1 MKNSKAKEIIVPA
14 VSLFLIC
21 VVVTALLALTN
32 AVTAPKIDALAVET
46 QEATKKQVLSS
57 ADSFSEEKQVEKDG
71 VSYTY
76 YDGLA
81 SDGSVMGY
89 VFVTS
94 AKGYGGDISVM
105 VGVLGDGTVAGVNI
119 LSINE
124 TAGLGM
130 NAKNQSFLDQFLGK
144 SGEIGVA
151 KNNPSDTEIQALTG
165 ATITSSAMATAVN
178 TALSLYAEIGGGQE
192 DEVLPH
198 KREAHGQP
206 RALRADGRFCDLH
219 HHFVARLYV
228 ERAVCGRDVCLGGDI
243 PRIEIAVLL
252 LPEGDECRLHTV
264 EDGYQR
270 RFLLGGSLCRFGP
283 VDVAHRG
290 QPCGP

>member
-46 QEATKKQVLSS
+46 QDASKKQVLSS

-81 SDGSVMGY
+81 SDGSVVGY

-178 TALSLYAEIGGGQE
+178 TALSLYAEIGGGQN
-192 DEVLPH
+192 
-198 KREAHGQP
+198 G
-206 RALRADGRFCDLH
+206 
-219 HHFVARLYV
+219 
-228 ERAVCGRDVCLGGDI
+228 
-243 PRIEIAVLL
+243 
-252 LPEGDECRLHTV
+252 
-264 EDGYQR
+264 
-270 RFLLGGSLCRFGP
+270 
-283 VDVAHRG
+283 
-290 QPCGP
+290 

>member
-46 QEATKKQVLSS
+46 QEASKKQVLSS

-178 TALSLYAEIGGGQE
+178 TALSLYAEIGGGQNGRQ
-192 DEVLPH
+192 
-198 KREAHGQP
+198 K
-206 RALRADGRFCDLH
+206 AL
-219 HHFVARLYV
+219 V
-228 ERAVCGRDVCLGGDI
+228 
-243 PRIEIAVLL
+243 
-252 LPEGDECRLHTV
+252 
-264 EDGYQR
+264 
-270 RFLLGGSLCRFGP
+270 
-283 VDVAHRG
+283 
-290 QPCGP
+290 

>member
-32 AVTAPKIDALAVET
+32 AVTAPKIDALAVEN
-46 QEATKKQVLSS
+46 QEASKKQVLSS
-57 ADSFSEEKQVEKDG
+57 AASFSDEKQIEKDG

-165 ATITSSAMATAVN
+165 ATITSRAMATAVN
-178 TALSLYAEIGGGQE
+178 TALSLYAEIGGGQN
-192 DEVLPH
+192 
-198 KREAHGQP
+198 G
-206 RALRADGRFCDLH
+206 
-219 HHFVARLYV
+219 
-228 ERAVCGRDVCLGGDI
+228 
-243 PRIEIAVLL
+243 
-252 LPEGDECRLHTV
+252 
-264 EDGYQR
+264 
-270 RFLLGGSLCRFGP
+270 
-283 VDVAHRG
+283 
-290 QPCGP
+290 

>member
-46 QEATKKQVLSS
+46 QEASKKQVLSS
-57 ADSFSEEKQVEKDG
+57 AASFSEEKQMEKDG

-165 ATITSSAMATAVN
+165 ATITSRAMATAVN
-178 TALSLYAEIGGGQE
+178 TALSLYAEIGGGQN
-192 DEVLPH
+192 
-198 KREAHGQP
+198 G
-206 RALRADGRFCDLH
+206 
-219 HHFVARLYV
+219 
-228 ERAVCGRDVCLGGDI
+228 
-243 PRIEIAVLL
+243 
-252 LPEGDECRLHTV
+252 
-264 EDGYQR
+264 
-270 RFLLGGSLCRFGP
+270 
-283 VDVAHRG
+283 
-290 QPCGP
+290 

>member
-1 MKNSKAKEIIVPA
+1 MKNSKAKEILVPA

-46 QEATKKQVLSS
+46 QEASKKQVLSS
-57 ADSFSEEKQVEKDG
+57 AASFSEEKQVEKDG

-165 ATITSSAMATAVN
+165 ATITSRAMATAVN
-178 TALSLYAEIGGGQE
+178 TALSLYAEIGGGQN
-192 DEVLPH
+192 
-198 KREAHGQP
+198 G
-206 RALRADGRFCDLH
+206 
-219 HHFVARLYV
+219 
-228 ERAVCGRDVCLGGDI
+228 
-243 PRIEIAVLL
+243 
-252 LPEGDECRLHTV
+252 
-264 EDGYQR
+264 
-270 RFLLGGSLCRFGP
+270 
-283 VDVAHRG
+283 
-290 QPCGP
+290 

>member
-46 QEATKKQVLSS
+46 QEASKKQVLSS
-57 ADSFSEEKQVEKDG
+57 AASFSEEKQVEKDG

-151 KNNPSDTEIQALTG
+151 KNTPSYTEIQALSG

-178 TALSLYAEIGGGQE
+178 TALSLYAEIGGGQN
-192 DEVLPH
+192 
-198 KREAHGQP
+198 G
-206 RALRADGRFCDLH
+206 
-219 HHFVARLYV
+219 
-228 ERAVCGRDVCLGGDI
+228 
-243 PRIEIAVLL
+243 
-252 LPEGDECRLHTV
+252 
-264 EDGYQR
+264 
-270 RFLLGGSLCRFGP
+270 
-283 VDVAHRG
+283 
-290 QPCGP
+290 

>member
-32 AVTAPKIDALAVET
+32 AVTAPKINALTVET
-46 QEATKKQVLSS
+46 QEASKKQVLSS
-57 ADSFSEEKQVEKDG
+57 AASFSDEKQIEKDG

-165 ATITSSAMATAVN
+165 ATITSRAMATAVN
-178 TALSLYAEIGGGQE
+178 TALSLYAEIGGGQN
-192 DEVLPH
+192 
-198 KREAHGQP
+198 G
-206 RALRADGRFCDLH
+206 
-219 HHFVARLYV
+219 
-228 ERAVCGRDVCLGGDI
+228 
-243 PRIEIAVLL
+243 
-252 LPEGDECRLHTV
+252 
-264 EDGYQR
+264 
-270 RFLLGGSLCRFGP
+270 
-283 VDVAHRG
+283 
-290 QPCGP
+290 

>member
-46 QEATKKQVLSS
+46 QEASKKQVLSS
-57 ADSFSEEKQVEKDG
+57 AASFSEEKQVENDG

-81 SDGSVMGY
+81 SDGSVIGY

-178 TALSLYAEIGGGQE
+178 TALSLYAEIGGGQN
-192 DEVLPH
+192 
-198 KREAHGQP
+198 G
-206 RALRADGRFCDLH
+206 
-219 HHFVARLYV
+219 
-228 ERAVCGRDVCLGGDI
+228 
-243 PRIEIAVLL
+243 
-252 LPEGDECRLHTV
+252 
-264 EDGYQR
+264 
-270 RFLLGGSLCRFGP
+270 
-283 VDVAHRG
+283 
-290 QPCGP
+290 

>member
-32 AVTAPKIDALAVET
+32 AVTAPKIDALAVKT
-46 QEATKKQVLSS
+46 QEASKKQVLSS
-57 ADSFSEEKQVEKDG
+57 AASFSEEKQVEKDG

-178 TALSLYAEIGGGQE
+178 TALSLYAEIGGGQN
-192 DEVLPH
+192 
-198 KREAHGQP
+198 G
-206 RALRADGRFCDLH
+206 
-219 HHFVARLYV
+219 
-228 ERAVCGRDVCLGGDI
+228 
-243 PRIEIAVLL
+243 
-252 LPEGDECRLHTV
+252 
-264 EDGYQR
+264 
-270 RFLLGGSLCRFGP
+270 
-283 VDVAHRG
+283 
-290 QPCGP
+290 

>member
-1 MKNSKAKEIIVPA
+1 MKNPKAKEIIVPA

-46 QEATKKQVLSS
+46 QEASKKQVLSS
-57 ADSFSEEKQVEKDG
+57 AASFSDEKQIEKDG

-165 ATITSSAMATAVN
+165 ATITSRAMATAVN
-178 TALSLYAEIGGGQE
+178 TALSLYAEIGGGQN
-192 DEVLPH
+192 
-198 KREAHGQP
+198 G
-206 RALRADGRFCDLH
+206 
-219 HHFVARLYV
+219 
-228 ERAVCGRDVCLGGDI
+228 
-243 PRIEIAVLL
+243 
-252 LPEGDECRLHTV
+252 
-264 EDGYQR
+264 
-270 RFLLGGSLCRFGP
+270 
-283 VDVAHRG
+283 
-290 QPCGP
+290 

>member
-46 QEATKKQVLSS
+46 QEASKKQVLSS

-81 SDGSVMGY
+81 SDGSVVGY

-165 ATITSSAMATAVN
+165 AAITSSAMATAVN
-178 TALSLYAEIGGGQE
+178 TALSLYAEIGGGQN
-192 DEVLPH
+192 
-198 KREAHGQP
+198 G
-206 RALRADGRFCDLH
+206 
-219 HHFVARLYV
+219 
-228 ERAVCGRDVCLGGDI
+228 
-243 PRIEIAVLL
+243 
-252 LPEGDECRLHTV
+252 
-264 EDGYQR
+264 
-270 RFLLGGSLCRFGP
+270 
-283 VDVAHRG
+283 
-290 QPCGP
+290 

>member
-46 QEATKKQVLSS
+46 QEASKKQVLSS
-57 ADSFSEEKQVEKDG
+57 AASFSDEKQIEKDG

-81 SDGSVMGY
+81 SDGSIMGY

-165 ATITSSAMATAVN
+165 ATITSRAMATAVN
-178 TALSLYAEIGGGQE
+178 TALSLYAEIGGGQN
-192 DEVLPH
+192 
-198 KREAHGQP
+198 G
-206 RALRADGRFCDLH
+206 
-219 HHFVARLYV
+219 
-228 ERAVCGRDVCLGGDI
+228 
-243 PRIEIAVLL
+243 
-252 LPEGDECRLHTV
+252 
-264 EDGYQR
+264 
-270 RFLLGGSLCRFGP
+270 
-283 VDVAHRG
+283 
-290 QPCGP
+290 

>member
-46 QEATKKQVLSS
+46 QEASKKQVLSS
-57 ADSFSEEKQVEKDG
+57 PASVSEGKQVGKG
-71 VSYTY
+71 GGSYTY

-178 TALSLYAEIGGGQE
+178 TALSLYAEIGGGQN
-192 DEVLPH
+192 
-198 KREAHGQP
+198 G
-206 RALRADGRFCDLH
+206 
-219 HHFVARLYV
+219 
-228 ERAVCGRDVCLGGDI
+228 
-243 PRIEIAVLL
+243 
-252 LPEGDECRLHTV
+252 
-264 EDGYQR
+264 
-270 RFLLGGSLCRFGP
+270 
-283 VDVAHRG
+283 
-290 QPCGP
+290 

>member
-32 AVTAPKIDALAVET
+32 AVTAPKIDALTVET
-46 QEATKKQVLSS
+46 QEASKKQVLSS
-57 ADSFSEEKQVEKDG
+57 AASFSEEKQIEKDG

-76 YDGLA
+76 YDGLD

-178 TALSLYAEIGGGQE
+178 TALSLYAEIGGGQN
-192 DEVLPH
+192 
-198 KREAHGQP
+198 G
-206 RALRADGRFCDLH
+206 
-219 HHFVARLYV
+219 
-228 ERAVCGRDVCLGGDI
+228 
-243 PRIEIAVLL
+243 
-252 LPEGDECRLHTV
+252 
-264 EDGYQR
+264 
-270 RFLLGGSLCRFGP
+270 
-283 VDVAHRG
+283 
-290 QPCGP
+290 

>member
-46 QEATKKQVLSS
+46 QEASKKQVLSS
-57 ADSFSEEKQVEKDG
+57 AASFSDEKQVEKDG

-165 ATITSSAMATAVN
+165 ATITSRAMATAVN
-178 TALSLYAEIGGGQE
+178 TALSLYAEIGGGQN
-192 DEVLPH
+192 
-198 KREAHGQP
+198 G
-206 RALRADGRFCDLH
+206 
-219 HHFVARLYV
+219 
-228 ERAVCGRDVCLGGDI
+228 
-243 PRIEIAVLL
+243 
-252 LPEGDECRLHTV
+252 
-264 EDGYQR
+264 
-270 RFLLGGSLCRFGP
+270 
-283 VDVAHRG
+283 
-290 QPCGP
+290 

>member
-46 QEATKKQVLSS
+46 QDASKKQVLSS
-57 ADSFSEEKQVEKDG
+57 AASFSEEKQVEKDG

-105 VGVLGDGTVAGVNI
+105 VGVLGDGTVAGVNT

-178 TALSLYAEIGGGQE
+178 TALSLYAEIGGGQN
-192 DEVLPH
+192 
-198 KREAHGQP
+198 G
-206 RALRADGRFCDLH
+206 
-219 HHFVARLYV
+219 
-228 ERAVCGRDVCLGGDI
+228 
-243 PRIEIAVLL
+243 
-252 LPEGDECRLHTV
+252 
-264 EDGYQR
+264 
-270 RFLLGGSLCRFGP
+270 
-283 VDVAHRG
+283 
-290 QPCGP
+290 

>member
-46 QEATKKQVLSS
+46 QDASKKQVLSS

-105 VGVLGDGTVAGVNI
+105 VGVLGDGTVAGVNT

-178 TALSLYAEIGGGQE
+178 TALSLYAEIGGGQN
-192 DEVLPH
+192 
-198 KREAHGQP
+198 G
-206 RALRADGRFCDLH
+206 
-219 HHFVARLYV
+219 
-228 ERAVCGRDVCLGGDI
+228 
-243 PRIEIAVLL
+243 
-252 LPEGDECRLHTV
+252 
-264 EDGYQR
+264 
-270 RFLLGGSLCRFGP
+270 
-283 VDVAHRG
+283 
-290 QPCGP
+290 

>member
-46 QEATKKQVLSS
+46 QEASKKQVLSS
-57 ADSFSEEKQVEKDG
+57 AASFSEEKQIEKDG

-76 YDGLA
+76 YDGLD

-105 VGVLGDGTVAGVNI
+105 VGVLGDGTVAGANI

-178 TALSLYAEIGGGQE
+178 TALSLYAEIGGGQN
-192 DEVLPH
+192 
-198 KREAHGQP
+198 G
-206 RALRADGRFCDLH
+206 
-219 HHFVARLYV
+219 
-228 ERAVCGRDVCLGGDI
+228 
-243 PRIEIAVLL
+243 
-252 LPEGDECRLHTV
+252 
-264 EDGYQR
+264 
-270 RFLLGGSLCRFGP
+270 
-283 VDVAHRG
+283 
-290 QPCGP
+290 

>member
-1 MKNSKAKEIIVPA
+1 MKNSKAKEIFVPA

-46 QEATKKQVLSS
+46 QEASKKQVLSS

-178 TALSLYAEIGGGQE
+178 TALSLYAEIGGGQN
-192 DEVLPH
+192 
-198 KREAHGQP
+198 G
-206 RALRADGRFCDLH
+206 
-219 HHFVARLYV
+219 
-228 ERAVCGRDVCLGGDI
+228 
-243 PRIEIAVLL
+243 
-252 LPEGDECRLHTV
+252 
-264 EDGYQR
+264 
-270 RFLLGGSLCRFGP
+270 
-283 VDVAHRG
+283 
-290 QPCGP
+290 

>member
-46 QEATKKQVLSS
+46 QDASKKQVLSS
-57 ADSFSEEKQVEKDG
+57 AASFSEEKQVEKDG

-130 NAKNQSFLDQFLGK
+130 KEKNQSFLDQFLGK

-151 KNNPSDTEIQALTG
+151 KNNPSDTEIQALTS

-178 TALSLYAEIGGGQE
+178 TALSLYAEIGGGQN
-192 DEVLPH
+192 
-198 KREAHGQP
+198 G
-206 RALRADGRFCDLH
+206 
-219 HHFVARLYV
+219 
-228 ERAVCGRDVCLGGDI
+228 
-243 PRIEIAVLL
+243 
-252 LPEGDECRLHTV
+252 
-264 EDGYQR
+264 
-270 RFLLGGSLCRFGP
+270 
-283 VDVAHRG
+283 
-290 QPCGP
+290 

>member
-178 TALSLYAEIGGGQE
+178 TALSLYAEIGGGQN
-192 DEVLPH
+192 
-198 KREAHGQP
+198 G
-206 RALRADGRFCDLH
+206 
-219 HHFVARLYV
+219 
-228 ERAVCGRDVCLGGDI
+228 
-243 PRIEIAVLL
+243 
-252 LPEGDECRLHTV
+252 
-264 EDGYQR
+264 
-270 RFLLGGSLCRFGP
+270 
-283 VDVAHRG
+283 
-290 QPCGP
+290 

>member
-1 MKNSKAKEIIVPA
+1 MKNSKAKEILVPA

-32 AVTAPKIDALAVET
+32 SVTAPKIDALAAET
-46 QEATKKQVLSS
+46 QEAAKKEVLSS
-57 ADSFSEEKQVEKDG
+57 AASFSEEKQIEKDG

-81 SDGSVMGY
+81 TDGSVMGY

-165 ATITSSAMATAVN
+165 ATITSRAMATAVN
-178 TALSLYAEIGGGQE
+178 TALSLYAEIGGGQN
-192 DEVLPH
+192 
-198 KREAHGQP
+198 G
-206 RALRADGRFCDLH
+206 
-219 HHFVARLYV
+219 
-228 ERAVCGRDVCLGGDI
+228 
-243 PRIEIAVLL
+243 
-252 LPEGDECRLHTV
+252 
-264 EDGYQR
+264 
-270 RFLLGGSLCRFGP
+270 
-283 VDVAHRG
+283 
-290 QPCGP
+290 

>member
-46 QEATKKQVLSS
+46 QDASKKQVLSS
-57 ADSFSEEKQVEKDG
+57 AASFSEEKQVEKDG

-76 YDGLA
+76 YDGLT
-81 SDGSVMGY
+81 SDGSVVGY

-105 VGVLGDGTVAGVNI
+105 VGVLGDGTVAGVNT

-178 TALSLYAEIGGGQE
+178 TALSLYAEIGGGQN
-192 DEVLPH
+192 
-198 KREAHGQP
+198 G
-206 RALRADGRFCDLH
+206 
-219 HHFVARLYV
+219 
-228 ERAVCGRDVCLGGDI
+228 
-243 PRIEIAVLL
+243 
-252 LPEGDECRLHTV
+252 
-264 EDGYQR
+264 
-270 RFLLGGSLCRFGP
+270 
-283 VDVAHRG
+283 
-290 QPCGP
+290 

>member
-46 QEATKKQVLSS
+46 QEASKKQVLSS

-81 SDGSVMGY
+81 SDGSVVGY

-165 ATITSSAMATAVN
+165 ATITSRAMATAVN
-178 TALSLYAEIGGGQE
+178 TALSLYAEIGGGQN
-192 DEVLPH
+192 
-198 KREAHGQP
+198 G
-206 RALRADGRFCDLH
+206 
-219 HHFVARLYV
+219 
-228 ERAVCGRDVCLGGDI
+228 
-243 PRIEIAVLL
+243 
-252 LPEGDECRLHTV
+252 
-264 EDGYQR
+264 
-270 RFLLGGSLCRFGP
+270 
-283 VDVAHRG
+283 
-290 QPCGP
+290 

>member
-46 QEATKKQVLSS
+46 QEASKKQVLSS
-57 ADSFSEEKQVEKDG
+57 AASFSEEKQVKKDG

-81 SDGSVMGY
+81 SDGRVMGY

-105 VGVLGDGTVAGVNI
+105 VGVLGDGTVAGINI

-178 TALSLYAEIGGGQE
+178 TALSLYAEIGGGQN
-192 DEVLPH
+192 
-198 KREAHGQP
+198 G
-206 RALRADGRFCDLH
+206 
-219 HHFVARLYV
+219 
-228 ERAVCGRDVCLGGDI
+228 
-243 PRIEIAVLL
+243 
-252 LPEGDECRLHTV
+252 
-264 EDGYQR
+264 
-270 RFLLGGSLCRFGP
+270 
-283 VDVAHRG
+283 
-290 QPCGP
+290 

>member
-46 QEATKKQVLSS
+46 QEASKKQVLSS
-57 ADSFSEEKQVEKDG
+57 AASFSEEKQVEKDG
-71 VSYTY
+71 TSYTY

-165 ATITSSAMATAVN
+165 ATITSRAMATAVN
-178 TALSLYAEIGGGQE
+178 TALSLYAEIGGGQN
-192 DEVLPH
+192 
-198 KREAHGQP
+198 G
-206 RALRADGRFCDLH
+206 
-219 HHFVARLYV
+219 
-228 ERAVCGRDVCLGGDI
+228 
-243 PRIEIAVLL
+243 
-252 LPEGDECRLHTV
+252 
-264 EDGYQR
+264 
-270 RFLLGGSLCRFGP
+270 
-283 VDVAHRG
+283 
-290 QPCGP
+290 

>member
-46 QEATKKQVLSS
+46 QDASKKQVLSS
-57 ADSFSEEKQVEKDG
+57 AASFSEEKQVEKDG

-165 ATITSSAMATAVN
+165 ATITSRAMATAVN
-178 TALSLYAEIGGGQE
+178 TALSLYAEIGGGQN
-192 DEVLPH
+192 
-198 KREAHGQP
+198 G
-206 RALRADGRFCDLH
+206 
-219 HHFVARLYV
+219 
-228 ERAVCGRDVCLGGDI
+228 
-243 PRIEIAVLL
+243 
-252 LPEGDECRLHTV
+252 
-264 EDGYQR
+264 
-270 RFLLGGSLCRFGP
+270 
-283 VDVAHRG
+283 
-290 QPCGP
+290 

>member
-32 AVTAPKIDALAVET
+32 AVTAPKIDALAAET
-46 QEATKKQVLSS
+46 QEASKKQVLSS
-57 ADSFSEEKQVEKDG
+57 AASFSDEKQIEKDG

-165 ATITSSAMATAVN
+165 ATITSRAMATAVN
-178 TALSLYAEIGGGQE
+178 TALSLYAEIGGGQN
-192 DEVLPH
+192 
-198 KREAHGQP
+198 G
-206 RALRADGRFCDLH
+206 
-219 HHFVARLYV
+219 
-228 ERAVCGRDVCLGGDI
+228 
-243 PRIEIAVLL
+243 
-252 LPEGDECRLHTV
+252 
-264 EDGYQR
+264 
-270 RFLLGGSLCRFGP
+270 
-283 VDVAHRG
+283 
-290 QPCGP
+290 

>member
-46 QEATKKQVLSS
+46 QEAAKKQVLSS
-57 ADSFSEEKQVEKDG
+57 AASFSEEKQVEKDG

-165 ATITSSAMATAVN
+165 ATITSRAMATAVN
-178 TALSLYAEIGGGQE
+178 TALSLYAEIGGGQN
-192 DEVLPH
+192 
-198 KREAHGQP
+198 G
-206 RALRADGRFCDLH
+206 
-219 HHFVARLYV
+219 
-228 ERAVCGRDVCLGGDI
+228 
-243 PRIEIAVLL
+243 
-252 LPEGDECRLHTV
+252 
-264 EDGYQR
+264 
-270 RFLLGGSLCRFGP
+270 
-283 VDVAHRG
+283 
-290 QPCGP
+290 

>member
-46 QEATKKQVLSS
+46 QEASKKQVLSS

-178 TALSLYAEIGGGQE
+178 TALSLYAEIGGGQN
-192 DEVLPH
+192 
-198 KREAHGQP
+198 G
-206 RALRADGRFCDLH
+206 
-219 HHFVARLYV
+219 
-228 ERAVCGRDVCLGGDI
+228 
-243 PRIEIAVLL
+243 
-252 LPEGDECRLHTV
+252 
-264 EDGYQR
+264 
-270 RFLLGGSLCRFGP
+270 
-283 VDVAHRG
+283 
-290 QPCGP
+290 

>member
-32 AVTAPKIDALAVET
+32 AVTAPKIDALAAET
-46 QEATKKQVLSS
+46 QEAAKKEVLSS
-57 ADSFSEEKQVEKDG
+57 AASFSEEKQIEKDG

-76 YDGLA
+76 YDGL
-81 SDGSVMGY
+81 STDGSVMGY
-89 VFVTS
+89 VFLTS

-178 TALSLYAEIGGGQE
+178 TALSLYAEIGGGQN
-192 DEVLPH
+192 
-198 KREAHGQP
+198 G
-206 RALRADGRFCDLH
+206 
-219 HHFVARLYV
+219 
-228 ERAVCGRDVCLGGDI
+228 
-243 PRIEIAVLL
+243 
-252 LPEGDECRLHTV
+252 
-264 EDGYQR
+264 
-270 RFLLGGSLCRFGP
+270 
-283 VDVAHRG
+283 
-290 QPCGP
+290 

>member
-46 QEATKKQVLSS
+46 QDASKKQVLSS

-76 YDGLA
+76 YDGLT

-178 TALSLYAEIGGGQE
+178 TALSLYAEIGGGQN
-192 DEVLPH
+192 
-198 KREAHGQP
+198 G
-206 RALRADGRFCDLH
+206 
-219 HHFVARLYV
+219 
-228 ERAVCGRDVCLGGDI
+228 
-243 PRIEIAVLL
+243 
-252 LPEGDECRLHTV
+252 
-264 EDGYQR
+264 
-270 RFLLGGSLCRFGP
+270 
-283 VDVAHRG
+283 
-290 QPCGP
+290 

>member
-32 AVTAPKIDALAVET
+32 AVTAPKIDALTVET
-46 QEATKKQVLSS
+46 QEASKKQVLSS
-57 ADSFSEEKQVEKDG
+57 AASFSDEKQIEKDG

-165 ATITSSAMATAVN
+165 ATITSRAMATAVN
-178 TALSLYAEIGGGQE
+178 TALSLYAEIGGGQN
-192 DEVLPH
+192 
-198 KREAHGQP
+198 G
-206 RALRADGRFCDLH
+206 
-219 HHFVARLYV
+219 
-228 ERAVCGRDVCLGGDI
+228 
-243 PRIEIAVLL
+243 
-252 LPEGDECRLHTV
+252 
-264 EDGYQR
+264 
-270 RFLLGGSLCRFGP
+270 
-283 VDVAHRG
+283 
-290 QPCGP
+290 

>member
-81 SDGSVMGY
+81 SDGSVVGY

-178 TALSLYAEIGGGQE
+178 TALSLYAEIGGGQN
-192 DEVLPH
+192 
-198 KREAHGQP
+198 G
-206 RALRADGRFCDLH
+206 
-219 HHFVARLYV
+219 
-228 ERAVCGRDVCLGGDI
+228 
-243 PRIEIAVLL
+243 
-252 LPEGDECRLHTV
+252 
-264 EDGYQR
+264 
-270 RFLLGGSLCRFGP
+270 
-283 VDVAHRG
+283 
-290 QPCGP
+290 

>member
-46 QEATKKQVLSS
+46 QEAAKKEVLSS
-57 ADSFSEEKQVEKDG
+57 AASFSEEKQVEKDG

-178 TALSLYAEIGGGQE
+178 TALSLYAEIGGGQN
-192 DEVLPH
+192 
-198 KREAHGQP
+198 G
-206 RALRADGRFCDLH
+206 
-219 HHFVARLYV
+219 
-228 ERAVCGRDVCLGGDI
+228 
-243 PRIEIAVLL
+243 
-252 LPEGDECRLHTV
+252 
-264 EDGYQR
+264 
-270 RFLLGGSLCRFGP
+270 
-283 VDVAHRG
+283 
-290 QPCGP
+290 

>member
-46 QEATKKQVLSS
+46 QEASKKQVLSS

-76 YDGLA
+76 YDGLT
-81 SDGSVMGY
+81 SDGSVVGY

-178 TALSLYAEIGGGQE
+178 TALSLYAEIGGGQN
-192 DEVLPH
+192 
-198 KREAHGQP
+198 G
-206 RALRADGRFCDLH
+206 
-219 HHFVARLYV
+219 
-228 ERAVCGRDVCLGGDI
+228 
-243 PRIEIAVLL
+243 
-252 LPEGDECRLHTV
+252 
-264 EDGYQR
+264 
-270 RFLLGGSLCRFGP
+270 
-283 VDVAHRG
+283 
-290 QPCGP
+290 

>member
-46 QEATKKQVLSS
+46 QEAAKKQVLSS
-57 ADSFSEEKQVEKDG
+57 AASFSEEKQVEKDG

-178 TALSLYAEIGGGQE
+178 TALSLYAEIGGGQN
-192 DEVLPH
+192 
-198 KREAHGQP
+198 G
-206 RALRADGRFCDLH
+206 
-219 HHFVARLYV
+219 
-228 ERAVCGRDVCLGGDI
+228 
-243 PRIEIAVLL
+243 
-252 LPEGDECRLHTV
+252 
-264 EDGYQR
+264 
-270 RFLLGGSLCRFGP
+270 
-283 VDVAHRG
+283 
-290 QPCGP
+290 

>member
-46 QEATKKQVLSS
+46 QEASKKQVLSS
-57 ADSFSEEKQVEKDG
+57 ADSFSEEKQAEKDG

-178 TALSLYAEIGGGQE
+178 TALSLYAEIGGGQN
-192 DEVLPH
+192 
-198 KREAHGQP
+198 G
-206 RALRADGRFCDLH
+206 
-219 HHFVARLYV
+219 
-228 ERAVCGRDVCLGGDI
+228 
-243 PRIEIAVLL
+243 
-252 LPEGDECRLHTV
+252 
-264 EDGYQR
+264 
-270 RFLLGGSLCRFGP
+270 
-283 VDVAHRG
+283 
-290 QPCGP
+290 

>member
-32 AVTAPKIDALAVET
+32 AVTAPKIDALAVEA
-46 QEATKKQVLSS
+46 QEASKKQVLSS
-57 ADSFSEEKQVEKDG
+57 AASFSEEKQVEKDG

-178 TALSLYAEIGGGQE
+178 TALSLYAEIGGGQN
-192 DEVLPH
+192 
-198 KREAHGQP
+198 G
-206 RALRADGRFCDLH
+206 
-219 HHFVARLYV
+219 
-228 ERAVCGRDVCLGGDI
+228 
-243 PRIEIAVLL
+243 
-252 LPEGDECRLHTV
+252 
-264 EDGYQR
+264 
-270 RFLLGGSLCRFGP
+270 
-283 VDVAHRG
+283 
-290 QPCGP
+290 